1 MNKFLKKRQI
11 YNSPNYF
18 TKKEITI
25 LFFSIIDREVNN
37 KNFDRRVKNY
47 AKQRR
52 LRGKTES
59 FESITRD
66 FLRAKSATVK
76 TGEKPR
82 KRGTGRG
89 GGGGGGGVA
98 LARFE
103 T

>member
-18 TKKEITI
+18 TKKRNHNSL
-25 LFFSIIDREVNN
+25 LFDREVDN

>member
-1 MNKFLKKRQI
+1 MKKIDKFIIVPIISQ
-11 YNSPNYF
+11 
-18 TKKEITI
+18 KKEITI